1 MIYKNILFLIFI
13 FPHICFCEDNSSND
27 LSQEKQKIISS
38 KNVLKFFFKKY
49 KDINIKE
56 EKEGIIS
63 FDFIDTLN
71 TNYKKNKELILA
83 ILKDLVFDENSE
95 IIKHNL
101 KLIPHEPKFIIFR
114 TIIIY
119 KLASSSNNN
128 FNDILLNFYYNKIL
142 NNKKI
147 SSSPKEKFLWA
158 CKHNSFLLPKD
169 AKILKVTEKNKSNN
183 LFDLEITYSKSSMV
197 FSKIFSL
204 KEYIKKKE
212 AFWIPVNAKYL

>member
-38 KNVLKFFFKKY
+38 KNVLKFFKKKY